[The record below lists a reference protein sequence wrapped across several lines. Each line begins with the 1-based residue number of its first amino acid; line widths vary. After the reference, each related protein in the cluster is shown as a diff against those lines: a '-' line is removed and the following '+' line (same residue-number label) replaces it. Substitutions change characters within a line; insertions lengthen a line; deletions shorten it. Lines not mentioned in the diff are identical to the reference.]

1 MNRSLYFFLSGEHP
15 TLPKAEIKSIM
26 DAEKINFE
34 TIGEADQLLRAR
46 ASIEALKKVSSRS
59 GMCKSCGIEILFC
72 KNELD
77 AIVNVAKEI
86 DFSEYVEAKE
96 SFSVRIARVA
106 EASKDLSASMIE
118 GKIGRIIKECVK
130 NAKVDLANPIK
141 RFFGVLT
148 EDKFLLGLNFFEKER
163 NLTERGPRKRP
174 AFHPS
179 TMDPKLARCIVNLAR
194 AKEDSLLLD
203 PFCGVGG
210 ILIEAGL
217 MGCRILGC
225 DLNAKMI
232 EGTIRNLEH
241 FNLEYEGII
250 LADARKNAFRPAES
264 IATDPPYGKDS
275 SLLGVELTDLF
286 RDFLLSAYDS
296 LENNGHI
303 SISSPK
309 GANISDFGEEAGL
322 TLVETH
328 NLYVHRS
335 LTREILVFKR

>member
-1 MNRSLYFFLSGEHP
+1 MNNSLYFFLSGEHP

-26 DAEKINFE
+26 EAEKIDFK
-34 TIGEADQLLRAR
+34 TIGEADQLLRAK
-46 ASIEALKKVSSRS
+46 APFEALKKTSSRS
-59 GMCKSCGIEILFC
+59 GMCKSCGSEILFC

-77 AIVNVAKEI
+77 TIVKAAKEV
-86 DFSEYVEAKE
+86 DFSELIEARE
-96 SFSVRIARVA
+96 RYSVRIARVA
-106 EASKDLSASMIE
+106 EASRNLSASMIE
-118 GKIGRIIKECVK
+118 GKIGKIIKERVK
-130 NAKVDLANPIK
+130 SSKVDLANPTK
-141 RFFGVLT
+141 RFFGILT
-148 EDKFLLGLNFFEKER
+148 EDKFLLGLNFFEKEK
-163 NLTERGPRKRP
+163 NLAKRGPRKRP

-179 TMDPKLARCIVNLAR
+179 TMDPKLARCIVNLSRAR
-194 AKEDSLLLD
+194 EDSLLLD

-210 ILIEAGL
+210 ILIEAGM

-225 DLNAKMI
+225 DLNTKMI
-232 EGTIRNLEH
+232 KGTIRNLEH

-250 LADARKNAFRPAES
+250 LADARKNAFKPAES

-275 SLLGVELTDLF
+275 SLLGVELTELF
-286 RDFLLSAYDS
+286 RDFLFSAHDS

-309 GANISDFGEEAGL
+309 GANISNFGEEAGL
-322 TLVETH
+322 TPVETH